1 MSVHR
6 SSQCRAAVDGY
17 FQLDPEAVTAL
28 AQRWQTLASSFDTCP
43 AVVDAT
49 FTMLHKHHSERGRHY
64 HTLGHVRAL
73 LDLADEFAP
82 QLRDP
87 RAVQLAIWFH
97 DAIYKSRR
105 SDSEERSAQLAIAA
119 LGRLRVPPE
128 VIERVAS
135 MIRATK
141 GHDAA
146 GLDDDGR
153 WFLDFDLAI
162 LGGSAPLYRE
172 YRGAVRRE
180 YRWVPSLLYR
190 RGRREVLE
198 GFTRRER
205 LFFHAPMHE
214 RLEAQA
220 RDNLAAELKELGA

>member
-6 SSQCRAAVDGY
+6 SSQCCARVDGY
-17 FQLDPEAVTAL
+17 FQLDPEAVAAL
-28 AQRWQTLASSFDTCP
+28 AQRWQALAGSFDTCS

-49 FTMLHKHHSERGRHY
+49 FTMLHKHHTERGRHY

-73 LDLADEFAP
+73 LDLADEFAG
-82 QLRDP
+82 QLKDP

-105 SDSEERSAQLAIAA
+105 TDSEERSAQLAIAA

-128 VIERVAS
+128 VIDRVAT

-141 GHDAA
+141 GHDAT

-162 LGGSAPLYRE
+162 LGGAEPLYGE
-172 YRGAVRRE
+172 YRVAVRRE

-198 GFTRRER
+198 GFARRER
-205 LFFHAPMHE
+205 LFFHAPMYE

-220 RDNLAAELKELGA
+220 RGNLTAELKELGG

>member
-1 MSVHR
+1 MPR
-6 SSQCRAAVDGY
+6 RVDGY
-17 FQLDPEAVTAL
+17 FQLDSEAVAAL
-28 AQRWQTLASSFDTCP
+28 AQRWQALASSFDTCP

-49 FTMLHKHHSERGRHY
+49 FSLLQKHHSERGRHY

-73 LDLADEFAP
+73 LDLADEFAG

-105 SDSEERSAQLAIAA
+105 ADSEERSAQLAIAA
-119 LGRLRVPPE
+119 LGRLRVPVD

-162 LGGSAPLYRE
+162 LGGAAPLYRE
-172 YRGAVRRE
+172 YRSAIRRE
-180 YRWVPSLLYR
+180 FRWVPSMLYR

-198 GFTRRER
+198 GFARRER
-205 LFFHAPMHE
+205 LFFHAPMQE

-220 RDNLAAELKELGA
+220 RGNLAAELKDLGA

>member
-1 MSVHR
+1 VS
-6 SSQCRAAVDGY
+6 GF

-28 AQRWQTLASSFDTCP
+28 SQRWQALVSSLDACS

-49 FTMLHKHHSERGRHY
+49 FSLLQKHHSERGRHY

-73 LDLADEFAP
+73 LDLADEFAG
-82 QLRDP
+82 QMRDP

-97 DAIYKSRR
+97 DAIYRSRR
-105 SDSEERSAQLAIAA
+105 ADSEERSAQLAIAA
-119 LGRLRVPPE
+119 LGRLRVPAE
-128 VIERVAS
+128 VIEQVAR

-146 GLDDDGR
+146 GLDEDGR
-153 WFLDFDLAI
+153 WFLDLDLAI
-162 LGGSAPLYRE
+162 FGADAQLYRE
-172 YRGAVRRE
+172 YRQAIRRE

-198 GFTRRER
+198 GFARRER
-205 LFFHAPMHE
+205 LFHQAPMHE

-220 RDNLAAELKELGA
+220 RSNIAAELKALGA